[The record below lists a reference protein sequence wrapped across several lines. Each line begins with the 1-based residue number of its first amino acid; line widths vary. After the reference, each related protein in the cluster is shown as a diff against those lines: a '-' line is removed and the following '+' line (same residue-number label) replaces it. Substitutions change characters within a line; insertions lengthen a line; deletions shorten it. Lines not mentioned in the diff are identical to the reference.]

1 MQVKTVREKRQ
12 RVAKTVKTK
21 QNIMLNDALRK
32 FEIEFKLEATF
43 YSYEAFKEFPLFYD

>member
-1 MQVKTVREKRQ
+1 MQVTTVREKRQ

-32 FEIEFKLEATF
+32 FEIEFNLKATF
-43 YSYEAFKEFPLFYD
+43 YSYETFKGFSLFYD